1 MNESMLHLQHKLSE
15 NLTIFEAVDALDLF
29 EPQTTW
35 YYQLYSMNIRYRN
48 NIKLFQILTKYS
60 EQILPN
66 KAVIVANKMCP
77 A

>member
-1 MNESMLHLQHKLSE
+1 MSLSMIHLQHKLSE
-15 NLTIFEAVDALDLF
+15 NLSIFEAVDALDLF

-35 YYQLYSMNIRYRN
+35 YYQLYLRNIRYRN

-60 EQILPN
+60 EQILSN

>member
-1 MNESMLHLQHKLSE
+1 MIHLQHKLSE
-15 NLTIFEAVDALDLF
+15 NLSVFEAVDALDLF
-29 EPQTTW
+29 EPQMTW
-35 YYQLYSMNIRYRN
+35 YLRNIRYRN

-60 EQILPN
+60 EQILSN